1 MSKANEM
8 FLRMRAEDFEALDN
22 NTRSLFTYVEV
33 REANEYD
40 EHKHD
45 PKYVAYKNEERK
57 AKEETQKYLFNKRH
71 SQNGK

>member
-45 PKYVAYKNEERK
+45 PKYLAYKNEERK